1 MRETQSLLNVSIIPK
16 GDWKANAYYDRLS
29 LVRHKEATYLAYSPS
44 VGIEPGLSTGWET
57 YWMLLVKD
65 TDFPDANELYEEAT
79 SAVYSIQNMTVSLV
93 ELEPSADAYVEKTV
107 DPETGTLNI
116 EFGLPIAR
124 GADVTLDTVTPD
136 VLFLGYTA
144 HNKKAELITGTYVP
158 DASTTNYVVGN
169 PVNFT
174 LLASEWNGTTYNL
187 DLSAY
192 PAVSNN
198 IVIGIPTT
206 SSMYNATLMAN
217 AALSIAQVS
226 ISRNSETQELT
237 SATARISAVNQPTED
252 LLVAIWGLA

>member
-1 MRETQSLLNVSIIPK
+1 MRNTQELLNVSVVPK
-16 GDWKANAYYDRLS
+16 GTWKSNAYYERLS
-29 LVRHKEATYLAYSPS
+29 IVRNEGATYLAYSPS
-44 VGIEPGLSTGWET
+44 AGIQPGFSTGWEQ

-65 TDFPDANELYEEAT
+65 SDFPDAERIYQEAVA
-79 SAVYSIQNMTVSLV
+79 SVESVQNMTVSLK
-93 ELEPSADAYVEKTV
+93 ELDPTSDSYVEKQY
-107 DPETGTLNI
+107 DPQTGTLNL
-116 EFGLPIAR
+116 EFGVPIAR
-124 GADVTLDTVTPD
+124 GANVTFDTVTPD

-144 HNKKAELITGTYVP
+144 HNKKAEPITGTYVP
-158 DASTTNYVVGN
+158 DVSTTNYVVGN

-226 ISRNSETQELT
+226 IIRNSETQELA